1 MLLFIIAVVVLRQL
15 SELRA
20 EYTKTKDELDGE
32 IMVLTKKL
40 DSLEEFRQQKE
51 QLMNKFEKLE
61 TDSKQKME
69 DYEKRLYDL
78 EKSHIREQ
86 DRLKVRFSLPTYYW
100 LFMDQFGAKE
110 VTISVCLSVQNKLE
124 CSCSIF
130 RTQVKKNASDLSFN
144 SEPDGV

>member
-1 MLLFIIAVVVLRQL
+1 MAFLKRTLQQRTDTIHELTDRLEGMKVAHQDEKQDYERQL

-20 EYTKTKDELDGE
+20 EYTKTKEELDGE

-51 QLMNKFEKLE
+51 QLMNKFDKLE
-61 TDSKQKME
+61 TESKEKME

-86 DRLKVRFSLPTYYW
+86 DRLKVGIL
-100 LFMDQFGAKE
+100 L
-110 VTISVCLSVQNKLE
+110 IL
-124 CSCSIF
+124 
-130 RTQVKKNASDLSFN
+130 
-144 SEPDGV
+144 